1 MVNPLIS
8 GIQQVGVGVENV
20 EEAWKWYRKV
30 LGFDVPVFDDSSE
43 AKFMIDYTGGVVQS
57 RRAIM
62 ALNMAGGGGLEIW
75 QFTSRVSQPYLFD
88 PQPGDLGIYAISFKT
103 KDVKKANQWLLS
115 TNERDSVSKVQTL
128 PGGQDGFWGKDPY
141 GNRFQITNDDS
152 WFQERDQPTGG
163 VSGVV
168 VGVTDMD
175 KSLEFYKTLMA
186 PCEVIFDKTGKFD
199 DLPGAQDQTFRRA
212 IIKKKFTPHGAF
224 SQLLGNIKLELLE
237 AKDRKPE
244 KLFENR
250 FWGDCGFIHV
260 CFDTLD
266 MEALKNRL
274 SANNYPFTVDSGSSF
289 GMESAAGRFAYVED
303 PDGTLIELVE
313 THKLPILKKIGWYLD
328 LKKRKHQKP
337 LPNWMLKMMSL
348 NRVKD

>member
-20 EEAWKWYRKV
+20 EEAWGWYRKV

-43 AKFMIDYTGGVVQS
+43 AKFMINYTGGVVQS

-75 QFTSRVSQPYLFD
+75 QFTSRVSQPCAFT
-88 PQPGDLGIYAISFKT
+88 PQLGDLGINAICFKSI
-103 KDVKKANQWLLS
+103 DVGKANLWLQQS
-115 TNERDSVSKVQTL
+115 KEKESVTAVQAL
-128 PGGQDGFWGKDPY
+128 PGGYEGFWGKDPY
-141 GNRFQITNDDS
+141 GNVFQITNDNS
-152 WFQERDQPTGG
+152 WFQMREQPTGG
-163 VSGVV
+163 VAGVV
-168 VGVTDMD
+168 VGVSDMER
-175 KSLEFYKTLMA
+175 SLAFYKTLMA
-186 PCEVIFDKTGKFD
+186 PCEVIFDETGKFD
-199 DLPGAQDQTFRRA
+199 DLPGAVDKTFRRV
-212 IIKKKFTPHGAF
+212 IILKKATRQGAF
-224 SQLLGNIKLELLE
+224 SQLLGNVKLELLE

-250 FWGDCGFIHV
+250 FWGDCGYIHV

-266 MEALKNRL
+266 MEALKSRL
-274 SANNYPFTVDSGSSF
+274 EAENYHFTVDSGSSF

-313 THKLPILKKIGWYLD
+313 PHKLPILKKFGWYLD

-337 LPNWMLKMMSL
+337 LPTWMLRMMNLS
-348 NRVKD
+348 RVKD